1 MKATEAREM
10 SIADLKDRISVDTA
24 RLDTMK
30 LNHAISPLE
39 DTSQFKKL
47 RKDIARMLTV
57 LAEKE
62 NAK

>member
-1 MKATEAREM
+1 MKVSEAREM
-10 SIADLKDRISVDTA
+10 SIADLKDRISVSRTQ
-24 RLDTMK
+24 LDTMK
-30 LNHAISPLE
+30 LNHAVSPLE
-39 DTSQFKKL
+39 DTSQFEKL